1 MSFRLLST
9 VALAGLALIQTPAA
23 QASMTS
29 YSDTVTVL
37 GQEYLGVLELPLDA
51 PGRYQVTVTDL
62 KWFNVPLDTLKFTLF
77 TATAPIASS
86 QTAGTIEFFHA
97 SEEKVFLQLY
107 AKPAAP
113 RYAGL
118 IGVQETAVVPLPAS
132 LWLLGSGLAALFVP
146 GGLRALARSIAAF
159 LVARAAQLQDVLL
172 QFGWILRVSLTAPR
186 TTRAPTARCGASGYA
201 AVA

>member
-1 MSFRLLST
+1 
-9 VALAGLALIQTPAA
+9 
-23 QASMTS
+23 
-29 YSDTVTVL
+29 VTVL
-37 GQEYLGVLELPLDA
+37 GQEYLGVLELPVDA
-51 PGRYQVTVTDL
+51 PGRYDVTVTDL

-118 IGVQETAVVPLPAS
+118 IGVQATSVVPLPAS
-132 LWLLGSGLAALFVP
+132 LWLLGSGLAGLFAT
-146 GGLRALARSIAAF
+146 GRLRALARSIVAF
-159 LVARAAQLQDVLL
+159 VVARAAELHDVLL
-172 QFGWILRVSLTAPR
+172 MFGWILRVSFTARR
-186 TTRAPTARCGASGYA
+186 TTHARTARRGASGYA